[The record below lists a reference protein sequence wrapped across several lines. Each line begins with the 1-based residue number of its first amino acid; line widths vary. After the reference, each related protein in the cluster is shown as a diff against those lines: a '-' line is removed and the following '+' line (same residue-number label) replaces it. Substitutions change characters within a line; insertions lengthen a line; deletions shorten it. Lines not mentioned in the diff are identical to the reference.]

1 MEWPL
6 KSKSSISKVRKIE
19 INLPR
24 KEKIRKKWK
33 VKNLNKQQSIIVEE
47 EVKGG
52 IEASNE
58 QSP

>member
-1 MEWPL
+1 M
-6 KSKSSISKVRKIE
+6 KSEKS
-19 INLPR
+19 
-24 KEKIRKKWK
+24 
-33 VKNLNKQQSIIVEE
+33 QQATVIIAEE

>member
-1 MEWPL
+1 M
-6 KSKSSISKVRKIE
+6 KS
-19 INLPR
+19 
-24 KEKIRKKWK
+24 EKP
-33 VKNLNKQQSIIVEE
+33 QQATAIIVEE